1 MRNRAMALL
10 KGPFSEK
17 DALLHEWVL
26 ANPEGGFAA
35 SSIAFAN
42 TRKQHGLLVSE
53 SDGSRSL
60 LVPKLEET
68 LTAGGEKF
76 SLSTSQY
83 KGAVHPDGYTRLL
96 AFSAE
101 PLPTFQYGTGSAI
114 IEKTIFPA
122 GRKNAFGARYAIF
135 TEKPFEMEIRPLL
148 NFRKMNGITQG
159 KPSYGITASGS
170 AFSAKCGGME
180 AALLSDKCRFFPGEE
195 WYCNFFY
202 ARDSERQTDCEEHY
216 FSPGAFHVKSESS
229 VEFFIFACEGAVR
242 KIDARGAF
250 EAALARAN
258 AVAGM
263 GGKAGKRQ
271 DGFLTALL
279 LAADSF
285 VAKQGGKTAINAGY
299 PWFSE
304 WGRDSMISLPGLLL
318 CTGRHAEA
326 REVLV
331 KFAAQMKDGQLPN
344 VIGDGGA
351 PVYNSVDASLWFVHA
366 AGKYAEA
373 SHDTGFE
380 QEIFLPAMHKIVE
393 GYTRGTEN
401 GIVVDTDG
409 LLIAGKKGSALTW
422 MDVKFDDGTC
432 PTPRWGKPVE
442 VNALWYSSLRISEAA
457 FKQVDGKFAD
467 KCAGLARKCGAS
479 FNKFWN
485 SERQCLF
492 DAIEPDSGKVRSN
505 QIFAVSLPYSPLGK
519 EERAAV
525 FRKVTSDL
533 LMPVGLR
540 TLSPK
545 DPDFRGMYCGNMRE
559 RDNAYHNGCVWP
571 WLMGAYIDA
580 GISLGAAPEEG
591 LALLSPFKKQLSA
604 YGVGSLPEI
613 YEASTL
619 RPDGCI
625 SQAWSVA
632 EILRKYVELKQR

>member
-1 MRNRAMALL
+1 MGNRPMVLL

-26 ANPEGGFAA
+26 ANPEGGFA
-35 SSIAFAN
+35 SSTIAFAN

-53 SDGSRSL
+53 NNGSRSL

-68 LTAGGEKF
+68 ITAGGEKF

-83 KGAVHPDGYTRLL
+83 KGAVHPDGYSRLR
-96 AFSAE
+96 AFSSH
-101 PLPTFQYGTGSAI
+101 PLPTFQYDTEGNT

-122 GRKNAFGARYAIF
+122 GRKNAFGVRYAIF
-135 TEKPFEMEIRPLL
+135 SSKAVEMEIRPLL
-148 NFRKMNGITQG
+148 NFRKMNGITLG
-159 KPSYGITASGS
+159 KPSYKIAASGS

-180 AALLSDKCRFFPGEE
+180 AALQTDKCRFFPGEE
-195 WYCNFFY
+195 WYCDFFY
-202 ARDSERQTDCEEHY
+202 ARDSERQTDCAEHY
-216 FSPGAFHVKSESS
+216 FSPGAFHIKSEGRA
-229 VEFFIFACEGAVR
+229 EFFIVASEGTVR

-250 EAALARAN
+250 EAALERAN
-258 AVAGM
+258 AMAGT
-263 GGKAGKRQ
+263 GGKPGKMQ
-271 DGFLTALL
+271 DGFLSALL

-285 VAKQGGKTAINAGY
+285 VVKQGGKTTINAGY

-318 CTGRHAEA
+318 CTGRYAEA

-331 KFAAQMKDGQLPN
+331 KFASQIKEGQLPN
-344 VIGDGGA
+344 FIGDSGKLI
-351 PVYNSVDASLWFVHA
+351 YNSVDASLWFAHA
-366 AGKYAEA
+366 AGRYADE
-373 SHDTGFE
+373 SHDDKFV
-380 QEIFLPAMHKIVE
+380 QEIFLPAMRRIVD
-393 GYTRGTEN
+393 GYKHGTEN
-401 GIVVDTDG
+401 GIIVDSDG
-409 LLIAGKKGSALTW
+409 LLIAGKKGSNLTW
-422 MDVKFDDGTC
+422 MDVKFEDGAC
-432 PTPRWGKPVE
+432 PAPRWGKPVE

-457 FKQVDGKFAD
+457 FRHEDGKFAD
-467 KCAGLARKCGAS
+467 RCAGLARKCGAS

-485 SERQCLF
+485 REQQCLF
-492 DAIEPDSGKVRSN
+492 DVIEPCSGKVRPN

-519 EERAAV
+519 AERAAV
-525 FRKVTSDL
+525 FRKVTGEL
-533 LMPVGLR
+533 LTPVGLR

-559 RDNAYHNGCVWP
+559 RDSAYHNGCIWP

-580 GISLGAAPEEG
+580 GISLRATTEES
-591 LALLSPFKKQLSA
+591 LALLAPFKKQLDV

-632 EILRKYVELKQR
+632 EILRKYIELTQ